1 MTMADE
7 KRYFSVKDMQAFR
20 ELFSNVDKKSTK
32 GTVNLMAANFAL
44 LIAHMM
50 KSSTVS
56 PMTKKMTRMNRR
68 QMEHDGPRV

>member
-1 MTMADE
+1 MMNKQE
-7 KRYFSVKDMQAFR
+7 MQAFR
-20 ELFSNVDKKSTK
+20 NSSVSTVDKKSTK

>member
-1 MTMADE
+1 MID
-7 KRYFSVKDMQAFR
+7 SN
-20 ELFSNVDKKSTK
+20 ELTRKIKTPLNPKAA
-32 GTVNLMAANFAL
+32 VNLMAANFAL
-44 LIAHMM
+44 LIVHMM

>member
-1 MTMADE
+1 MMNKQE
-7 KRYFSVKDMQAFR
+7 MQAFR
-20 ELFSNVDKKSTK
+20 ELFSKYCRQEINK
-32 GTVNLMAANFAL
+32 AANFAL
-44 LIAHMM
+44 LIVHMM